1 MKKSNAFVVAAVSGM
16 LLGATACSS
25 TPKAGDPAPAAAA
38 ADEAGDKAACKGEKA
53 AEGEAPAEG
62 EEAGEKNS
70 CSS

>member
-25 TPKAGDPAPAAAA
+25 TPKAGDPAPA